1 MTTTSPRLILVTG
14 ASGAGLSTALNIL
27 EDVGV
32 MVVDNLPLA
41 MIDTLVALEVETG
54 GRSLAI
60 GLDVRTTGF
69 SPEAVETLVRNL
81 RRKFGAQF
89 TGVFVSASRD
99 DLWRR
104 FNATRRQHP
113 LQHIGSLEEAISA
126 DLERMDQ
133 VMPMADIQI
142 DTSGAKPSD
151 LRRVLLSKLGMDEE
165 FQVQVRLL
173 SFSYRRRLPDHS
185 DLVIDMRFASNPHW
199 VADLRQHDGR
209 DPRVIAYLEKDE
221 VALGVIDSVKGM
233 LVQMLPRMSLEGRP
247 IVTVAFGCTGG
258 KHRSVW
264 ATETVGHWLREQ
276 GYSVKVAHREIE
288 IES

>member
-1 MTTTSPRLILVTG
+1 MEDSPPRLILVTG

-27 EDVGV
+27 EDVGI
-32 MVVDNLPLA
+32 MAVDNLPIA

-69 SPEAVETLVRNL
+69 SPEAVETLVGNL

-89 TGVFVSASRD
+89 TSVFLSASRD
-99 DLWRR
+99 DLLRR

-126 DLERMDQ
+126 DLARMDQ
-133 VMPMADIQI
+133 VMPHGDIQI
-142 DTSGAKPSD
+142 DTSAAKPSD
-151 LRRVLLSKLGMDEE
+151 LRQCLLSRLEMDKE
-165 FQVQVRLL
+165 FQIQVRLL
-173 SFSYRRRLPDHS
+173 SFSYRRRLPDHT

-199 VADLRQHDGR
+199 VAELRQFDGR
-209 DPRVIAYLEKDE
+209 DPRVITYLEADE
-221 VALGVIDSVKGM
+221 VALGVIDSVKSM

-247 IVTVAFGCTGG
+247 ILTVAFGCTGG

-264 ATETVGHWLREQ
+264 ATETVGKGLRDE
-276 GYSVKVAHREIE
+276 GFSVKVAHREIDAG
-288 IES
+288 S

>member
-1 MTTTSPRLILVTG
+1 METSPPRLILVTG

-27 EDVGV
+27 EDVGI
-32 MVVDNLPLA
+32 MAVDNLPIA

-81 RRKFGAQF
+81 RRKFGSQF
-89 TGVFVSASRD
+89 TTVFLSASQD
-99 DLWRR
+99 DLLRR

-126 DLERMDQ
+126 DLARMDQ
-133 VMPMADIQI
+133 VMPLADIQI
-142 DTSGAKPSD
+142 DTSAAKPSD
-151 LRRVLLSKLGMDEE
+151 LRQSLLSRLDMADE
-165 FQVQVRLL
+165 FKIQVRLL

-185 DLVIDMRFASNPHW
+185 DFVIDMRFASNPHW
-199 VADLRQHDGR
+199 VAELRQFDGR
-209 DPRVIAYLEKDE
+209 DPQVIAYLEKDD
-221 VALGVIDSVKGM
+221 VALGVIESVKSM
-233 LVQMLPRMSLEGRP
+233 LVQILPRMSREGRP

-264 ATETVGHWLREQ
+264 ATETVAAWLREE
-276 GYSVKVAHREIE
+276 GYSVKLAHREIE
-288 IES
+288 TAT

>member
-1 MTTTSPRLILVTG
+1 MTDIPPRLILVTG
-14 ASGAGLSTALNIL
+14 AAGAGLSTALNIL
-27 EDVGV
+27 EDAGITA
-32 MVVDNLPLA
+32 VDNLPLA

-89 TGVFVSASRD
+89 TSIFLSASQD
-99 DLWRR
+99 DLLRR

-113 LQHIGSLEEAISA
+113 LQHIGALEEAIAA
-126 DLERMDQ
+126 DLARMDQ
-133 VMPMADIQI
+133 VMPLADIQI
-142 DTSGAKPSD
+142 DTSSAKPSD
-151 LRRVLLSKLGMDEE
+151 LRQSLLAKLEMAEE
-165 FQVQVRLL
+165 FKIQVRLL

-199 VADLRQHDGR
+199 VAGLREYDGR
-209 DPRVIAYLEKDE
+209 DPQVIAYLEADE
-221 VALGVIDSVKGM
+221 VALGVIESVKDM
-233 LVQMLPRMSLEGRP
+233 LVKMLPRMSLEGRP
-247 IVTVAFGCTGG
+247 VVTVAFGCTGG

-264 ATETVGHWLREQ
+264 ATETVGQWLRDQ
-276 GYSVKVAHREIE
+276 GYGVKVAHREIE
-288 IES
+288 AAT